1 MRYLVAAKMQTE
13 DFENFPKAPD
23 ARSEPGCSTG
33 AIPLVKYCMITPARD
48 EEQFITGTIESVLC
62 QTIRPLEWIIVD
74 DGSTDST
81 SAIIDRYAERYTWI
95 RTLRR
100 ENRGFRSRSGGVE
113 AFLDAYSIVQSHD
126 WEFLVNLDGDLTFAP
141 DYFEKCFEHFHN
153 TPRLGIGG
161 GTIYDKVGERVQ
173 FDKAPSFHVRGG
185 TKIYRRECWEKLGGL
200 VGGLG
205 WDTVDETKANQ
216 LGWMTQTFSSLELIH
231 HRRTGVV
238 WGTWGNAV
246 NDGEADYIVGYHP
259 LFFSL
264 KCARQIFNPPYVV
277 RGLGIA
283 YGFLRGLVRRTPR
296 IGDRELRAY
305 LRQQQW
311 RRLLGLSSIWK

>member
-1 MRYLVAAKMQTE
+1 M
-13 DFENFPKAPD
+13 
-23 ARSEPGCSTG
+23 
-33 AIPLVKYCMITPARD
+33 
-48 EEQFITGTIESVLC
+48 
-62 QTIRPLEWIIVD
+62 
-74 DGSTDST
+74 DST
-81 SAIIDRYAERYTWI
+81 RAIIDRYAERYTWI
-95 RTLRR
+95 RPLRR

-113 AFLDAYSIVQSHD
+113 AFLDACSLLQSRD

-200 VGGLG
+200 VCGLG

-216 LGWMTQTFSSLELIH
+216 LGWMTQTFSSLELVH
-231 HRRTGVV
+231 HRRTGAV

-283 YGFLRGLVRRTPR
+283 YGYLRGLVRRTPR

-305 LRQQQW
+305 LRRQQW